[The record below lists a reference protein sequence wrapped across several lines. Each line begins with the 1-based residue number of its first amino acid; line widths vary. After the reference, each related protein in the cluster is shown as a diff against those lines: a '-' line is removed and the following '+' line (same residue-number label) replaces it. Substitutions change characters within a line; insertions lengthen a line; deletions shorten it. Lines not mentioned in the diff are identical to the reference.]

1 MFQSPSVFFA
11 LYFSLA
17 IVVGLPLGFGGCQVL
32 LSQIGSPLNGASLET
47 TVSWKE
53 RYLARPWLDVEVR
66 NADDVVVTAVS
77 VTCEFQDAMGI
88 PILRSRAF
96 LPQALHAGE
105 TQHLYASSFE
115 SLPRFERARCSAE
128 GV

>member
-1 MFQSPSVFFA
+1 MFQSPNVFFA
-11 LYFSLA
+11 IYFSLA
-17 IVVGLPLGFGGCQVL
+17 IVVGLPLGLGGCQAL
-32 LSQIGSPLNGASLET
+32 LAQIDSMQGGASLET
-47 TVSWKE
+47 TVSWTE

-115 SLPRFERARCSAE
+115 SLPRFERAKYTAE